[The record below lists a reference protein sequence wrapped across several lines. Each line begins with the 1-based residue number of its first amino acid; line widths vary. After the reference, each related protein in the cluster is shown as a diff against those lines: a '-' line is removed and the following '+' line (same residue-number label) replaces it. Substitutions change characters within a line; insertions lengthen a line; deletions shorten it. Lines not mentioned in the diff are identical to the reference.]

1 MRSATSGAVAAGASI
16 DTWRGDRFSSGRRCE
31 RACSMWDGGGRFVG
45 VAGVIGVI
53 GVIGAAG
60 RRGVAN
66 PLAAKRGGPFAS
78 RGESTVVILRSTP
91 FGKNE

>member
-45 VAGVIGVI
+45 VAGVIG
-53 GVIGAAG
+53 
-60 RRGVAN
+60 
-66 PLAAKRGGPFAS
+66 
-78 RGESTVVILRSTP
+78 
-91 FGKNE
+91 

>member
-1 MRSATSGAVAAGASI
+1 MAAVSSASSVSSVSSV
-16 DTWRGDRFSSGRRCE
+16 SSGPQ
-31 RACSMWDGGGRFVG
+31 
-45 VAGVIGVI
+45 
-53 GVIGAAG
+53 
-60 RRGVAN
+60 GVAN

>member
-1 MRSATSGAVAAGASI
+1 MAAVSSASPV
-16 DTWRGDRFSSGRRCE
+16 SSV
-31 RACSMWDGGGRFVG
+31 SS
-45 VAGVIGVI
+45 
-53 GVIGAAG
+53 G

>member
-1 MRSATSGAVAAGASI
+1 MRSATSGAIAAGASI

-45 VAGVIGVI
+45 VASVI

-60 RRGVAN
+60 RGEPAGGEARGAVRVTRRIDRRHTA
-66 PLAAKRGGPFAS
+66 LDAFRQK
-78 RGESTVVILRSTP
+78 
-91 FGKNE
+91 

>member
-1 MRSATSGAVAAGASI
+1 MRSATSGAIAAGASI
-16 DTWRGDRFSSGRRCE
+16 DTWRGDCFSSGRRCE

-60 RRGVAN
+60 RGEPAGGEAR
-66 PLAAKRGGPFAS
+66 GPFAS